1 MLKKMSIKKL
11 RKILLSIN
19 QEMYY
24 VQEPYVLVESVVD
37 CYIALERKDFNMFRL
52 HMANLMQY
60 IRW

>member
-11 RKILLSIN
+11 KKILVSIN

-24 VQEPYVLVESVVD
+24 VKEPFVLVESVVD

-52 HMANLMQY
+52 HMANLIQY